1 MLRLLRSKKAQSVA
15 EYVIVL
21 GLVVGAVV
29 AMQTYVKRGLQGRI
43 KDVVDKTDDNG
54 TGVFTTAQYEPYYT
68 DSNFDVDRGNN
79 ESETMNTGGDVARTL
94 ASENS
99 QRTGTSKALKGR
111 ASNE

>member
-43 KDVVDKTDDNG
+43 KDVVDKTDDAG
-54 TGVFTTAQYEPYYT
+54 TGVFQTAQYEPYYMET
-68 DSNFDVDRGNN
+68 NFDVNRGSN
-79 ESETMNTGGDVARTL
+79 ESETMNTGGDINRTT
-94 ASENS
+94 ASDSS
-99 QRTGTSKALKGR
+99 QRTGTSKANKGR